1 MTAISLQGGRKALN
15 FGQQKINLHEQGK
28 EFEPKASWPTPGSA
42 DVCFI
47 TSTQLKDVME
57 HLKVSMNIGVF
68 SPLFL
73 PVVPAGSPARGGDVM
88 VYVTDIY
95 LPSVP
100 TPFYSVLVSV
110 SVSMSPFNS
119 ISFYKFSRQLFA
131 LSLCSSGLNCALLV
145 LSTIYLFIKVSLSP
159 DVILCG

>member
-1 MTAISLQGGRKALN
+1 MCHVTAISLQGGRKALN

-88 VYVTDIY
+88 VYVTDINHRS
-95 LPSVP
+95 LP
-100 TPFYSVLVSV
+100 TPFDSVLVSL
-110 SVSMSPFNS
+110 SVFM
-119 ISFYKFSRQLFA
+119 
-131 LSLCSSGLNCALLV
+131 V
-145 LSTIYLFIKVSLSP
+145 LQRYFIP
-159 DVILCG
+159 